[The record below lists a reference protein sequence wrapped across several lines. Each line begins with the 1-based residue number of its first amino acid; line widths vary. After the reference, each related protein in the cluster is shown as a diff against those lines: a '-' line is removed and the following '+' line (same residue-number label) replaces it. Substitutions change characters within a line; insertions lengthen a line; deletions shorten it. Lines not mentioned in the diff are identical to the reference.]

1 MKKMVSLILAIVVL
15 AVCTFS
21 VTAAGNDFV
30 PSIEIKPG
38 PGIVENPAE
47 SGNGGIIIMP
57 DGTEVIVPVSEIIIT
72 PIAQAGEADD
82 HIRQALEDA
91 FADITGAGSIADII
105 GGLQGILDQ
114 IADGV
119 VAGDLVVSDLFHVD
133 LTGDY
138 AKYVEEGGTL
148 TITFS
153 ASSDVAIALSKIGG
167 AWSAV
172 YGDALVLNADGSVTM
187 SINSIGVY
195 AFLKNAAQVDVDP
208 ENPGISSPTTGYNYT
223 MYAVIAVVLLMVSAV
238 LFVAYKK
245 QNA

>member
-1 MKKMVSLILAIVVL
+1 MKKMGSLILAMVMLV
-15 AVCTFS
+15 VCTFS
-21 VTAAGNDFV
+21 VSAAGNDFV

-82 HIRQALEDA
+82 HIRQALEEA
-91 FADITGAGSIADII
+91 FADINGASSVADII

-119 VAGDLVVSDLFHVD
+119 VAEDLVISDLFHVD

-153 ASSDVAIALSKIGG
+153 ASSDVAVALSKIGG

-172 YGDALVLNADGSVTM
+172 YGDSVILNADGSITM
-187 SINSIGVY
+187 TINSIGVY

-208 ENPGISSPTTGYNYT
+208 EDPGVSSPTTGYDFT
-223 MYAVIAVVLLMVSAV
+223 TGVVIAVVLFAASAA